1 MEKDNAYMQRTVD
14 WKKIWLL
21 YWQRL
26 WLIIW
31 ITICIAALSAGVY
44 KVVEA
49 INYEGQF
56 YRVSSDYYITFN
68 FDEHENSVDYYNAY
82 TWDTILR
89 DDPIVDE
96 ALKLLPKDYT
106 KEEVKASITGEMLG
120 DYRILTVHSTHKDPQ
135 RAEAIAAAYETSL
148 VLFADKI
155 DMLTSIERWSVEE
168 CQPVE
173 EEDLTANAVL
183 LGAMVGV
190 VIAVF
195 VLAFWCLMDDSVYVE
210 RDFTGRFDVPLLG
223 MLTKKGDSAWK
234 QELADNAG
242 YLLKEDSYYMVSVED
257 SKRTASGKDDA
268 SPVIDMMKQMSPAI
282 KGHLDAQGEN
292 LTTLRSSAG
301 AILLLPW
308 GDKNGRRCEKLIDFL
323 IKQDCK
329 IAGAVITNA
338 DDAFLK
344 KYYFGKK

>member
-1 MEKDNAYMQRTVD
+1 MEKENAYMQRTVD

-21 YWQRL
+21 YWRRV
-26 WLIIW
+26 WLIIG

-44 KVVEA
+44 KVVKA
-49 INYEGQF
+49 LNYEGQF

-68 FDEHENSVDYYNAY
+68 FDEHENSVDYYNAF
-82 TWDTILR
+82 TWDSILR

-96 ALKLLPKDYT
+96 ALKVLPKDYT

-120 DYRILTVHSTHKDPQ
+120 DYRILTVHSTHKDSQ
-135 RAEAIAAAYETSL
+135 RAEAIAAAYEESL

-168 CQPVE
+168 CRPVE

-210 RDFTGRFDVPLLG
+210 KDFTGRFDVPLLG
-223 MLTKKGDSAWK
+223 MLTKKGDLAWK

-242 YLLKEDSYYMVSVED
+242 YLLKEDSYYLVYVKNIGD
-257 SKRTASGKDDA
+257 SASQKDETA
-268 SPVIDMMKQMSPAI
+268 PVTDMLQQISPAI
-282 KGHLDAQGEN
+282 KGCLDAQGEN
-292 LTTLRSSAG
+292 LELLRNSAG
-301 AILLLPW
+301 VILLLPW
-308 GDKNGRRCEKLIDFL
+308 GDKNGRRCEKMIDFL
-323 IKQDCK
+323 KKQDCK

-338 DDAFLK
+338 DDAFLN

>member
-1 MEKDNAYMQRTVD
+1 MEKDNAYLQRTVD

-21 YWQRL
+21 YWRRL

-44 KVVEA
+44 KVVKA
-49 INYEGQF
+49 FNYEGQF

-96 ALKLLPKDYT
+96 ALKVLPKDYT

-120 DYRILTVHSTHKDPQ
+120 DYRILTVHSIHKNPE
-135 RAEAIAAAYETSL
+135 RAEAIAAAYEKSL

-155 DMLTSIERWSVEE
+155 DMLTSIERWSVEA
-168 CQPVE
+168 CQPVV

-183 LGAMVGV
+183 LGAFIGV

-195 VLAFWCLMDDSVYVE
+195 VLAFWCLLDDSVYVE
-210 RDFTGRFDVPLLG
+210 KDFTGRFAVPLLG
-223 MLTKKGDSAWK
+223 MLTKKGDAAWK
-234 QELADNAG
+234 QELADNVTYMLKQDG
-242 YLLKEDSYYMVSVED
+242 YYLVSVMEPKTF
-257 SKRTASGKDDA
+257 SSGKEKLDA
-268 SPVIDMMKQMSPAI
+268 SIVMMKEMLPAI
-282 KGHLDAQGEN
+282 KGYLEVQGEN
-292 LTTLRSSAG
+292 LTTLRDSAG
-301 AILLLPW
+301 AIILLPW
-308 GDKNGRRCEKLIDFL
+308 GDKNGKCCEKLIDFL
-323 IKQDCK
+323 KQQDCK
-329 IAGAVITNA
+329 IAGAVITGV
-338 DDAFLK
+338 DDAFIK